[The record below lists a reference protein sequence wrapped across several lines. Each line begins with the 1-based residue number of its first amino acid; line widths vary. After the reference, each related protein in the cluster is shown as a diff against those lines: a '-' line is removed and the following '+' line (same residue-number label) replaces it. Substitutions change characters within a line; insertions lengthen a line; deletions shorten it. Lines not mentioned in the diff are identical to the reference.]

1 MKEFITLLQHE
12 IVPAFGCT
20 EPIALAFAAAKSVE
34 VLGAFPDR
42 IHALCSGNIIK
53 NAKSVTIPNA
63 EGRRGIYYSLV
74 LGAIVGNAERKLEVL
89 ESLSPSDLVKAD
101 QLVDSEFCTVE
112 LAENVENLY
121 IEVFAYH
128 GDDVVRVIVEHAH
141 TNLVRIEKNGTVL
154 LDNPVV
160 DTATVPVELDFNKCY
175 DFADHGDISE
185 IYDLIKQQLD
195 YNMAIAEEGLANDY
209 GANIGKLIIHESDS
223 IEERAR
229 AYAAAGSDAR
239 MSGCSL
245 PVMINCGSGNQGITL
260 SVPIL
265 IYAKAYHISEERTV
279 RALVL
284 ANMLALYIKSGI
296 GRLSAYCGVVSSSSA
311 TVAAIA
317 FLLGESREVV
327 AQTLSNALAGTSGV
341 ICDGAKASCAMKIA
355 LALNNAFLGHRQ
367 AKTGNSFHTG
377 DGIVKDD
384 IDTTV
389 DTIAKIAREGMRST
403 DVVILESM
411 LEK

>member
-34 VLGAFPDR
+34 VLGTFPDR

-74 LGAIVGNAERKLEVL
+74 LGAIVGNADRKLEVL
-89 ESLSPSDLVKAD
+89 ESLIPSDLVKAD

-185 IYDLIKQQLD
+185 IYDVIKQQLE
-195 YNMAIAEEGLANDY
+195 YNMAIAEEGLANEY
-209 GANIGKLIIHESDS
+209 GANIGKLIIRESDS

-265 IYAKAYHISEERTV
+265 IYAKEYHISEERTV

-377 DGIVKDD
+377 DGIVKGD

>member
-34 VLGAFPDR
+34 VLGVFPDR

-74 LGAIVGNAERKLEVL
+74 LGAIVGNADRKLEVL

-101 QLVDSEFCTVE
+101 QLVGSEFCTVE